1 MKIKHKEKL
10 VVSKWDSLEKH
21 VRKKINE
28 LGEKVTDMKC
38 VHAKNEVQ

>member
-10 VVSKWDSLEKH
+10 FVSKWDSLEKH
-21 VRKKINE
+21 VGKKMNE
-28 LGEKVTDMKC
+28 LGQKVMDMKC